1 MAMDFTHV
9 SSSLALHSLNHRHF
23 QSKLVQHELLVLET
37 FFPGRWPLRILFLQH
52 RSCFVLGLIFIKID
66 VQILGQIKKKIIKN
80 ISISNEKKYQINV
93 VEEFFSIIYVISI
106 ETYENEKN
114 YTENLIIA
122 LFEIESDLIQSAI

>member
-1 MAMDFTHV
+1 M
-9 SSSLALHSLNHRHF
+9 
-23 QSKLVQHELLVLET
+23 
-37 FFPGRWPLRILFLQH
+37 
-52 RSCFVLGLIFIKID
+52 GLIFIKIH

>member
-1 MAMDFTHV
+1 M
-9 SSSLALHSLNHRHF
+9 
-23 QSKLVQHELLVLET
+23 
-37 FFPGRWPLRILFLQH
+37 
-52 RSCFVLGLIFIKID
+52 
-66 VQILGQIKKKIIKN
+66 QILGQIKKKIIKN

>member
-1 MAMDFTHV
+1 M
-9 SSSLALHSLNHRHF
+9 
-23 QSKLVQHELLVLET
+23 
-37 FFPGRWPLRILFLQH
+37 
-52 RSCFVLGLIFIKID
+52 GLIFIKID

>member
-1 MAMDFTHV
+1 M
-9 SSSLALHSLNHRHF
+9 
-23 QSKLVQHELLVLET
+23 
-37 FFPGRWPLRILFLQH
+37 
-52 RSCFVLGLIFIKID
+52 GLIFIKID

-114 YTENLIIA
+114 YTDNLIIA
-122 LFEIESDLIQSAI
+122 LFVIESDLIQSAI

>member
-1 MAMDFTHV
+1 M
-9 SSSLALHSLNHRHF
+9 
-23 QSKLVQHELLVLET
+23 
-37 FFPGRWPLRILFLQH
+37 
-52 RSCFVLGLIFIKID
+52 GLIFIKIH

-114 YTENLIIA
+114 YTDNLIIA
-122 LFEIESDLIQSAI
+122 LFVIESDLIQSAI

>member
-1 MAMDFTHV
+1 M
-9 SSSLALHSLNHRHF
+9 
-23 QSKLVQHELLVLET
+23 
-37 FFPGRWPLRILFLQH
+37 
-52 RSCFVLGLIFIKID
+52 
-66 VQILGQIKKKIIKN
+66 QILGQIKKKIIKN

-114 YTENLIIA
+114 YTDNLIIA

>member
-1 MAMDFTHV
+1 M
-9 SSSLALHSLNHRHF
+9 
-23 QSKLVQHELLVLET
+23 
-37 FFPGRWPLRILFLQH
+37 G
-52 RSCFVLGLIFIKID
+52 VLGLIFIKID

>member
-1 MAMDFTHV
+1 M
-9 SSSLALHSLNHRHF
+9 
-23 QSKLVQHELLVLET
+23 
-37 FFPGRWPLRILFLQH
+37 
-52 RSCFVLGLIFIKID
+52 GLILIKID

-114 YTENLIIA
+114 YTDNLIIA

>member
-1 MAMDFTHV
+1 M
-9 SSSLALHSLNHRHF
+9 
-23 QSKLVQHELLVLET
+23 
-37 FFPGRWPLRILFLQH
+37 G
-52 RSCFVLGLIFIKID
+52 VLGLIFIKID

-114 YTENLIIA
+114 YTDNLIIA
-122 LFEIESDLIQSAI
+122 LFVIESDLIQSAI